1 MAQPFQLTAQVNFQA
16 PQLTRFATQ
25 IRQQLQNQL
34 NVNVNV
40 NSGKANQQL
49 KNTANQTSNV
59 AKQANQ
65 AAGAMN
71 KFGKQLKGAVF
82 YALRTQLAYAAIR
95 IMTRGI
101 SDATSAAL
109 QFERQM
115 IKVSQVTGKSVK
127 QLQGLQRSISD
138 ISTGLGVSSSSLVDV
153 TRILAQTG
161 LSANDTRI
169 AMEALAKTTLA
180 PTFDDIKNTAET
192 AVAVMRQ
199 FKIEASGLDRV
210 LGQINAVAGQFAVE
224 ASDIGTAIK
233 RAGGAFRAA
242 GGSVEE
248 LIALFTSVR
257 STTRETAETIA
268 TGFRT
273 IFTRLQRPTTIK
285 FLRQFGVE
293 LQGLDG
299 KFVGSY
305 DAVRRL
311 NAALASLDPRDIR
324 YSMIIEQLGGFR
336 QVSKVIPMI
345 QQFSEAEKARAVAMA
360 ESGSLDRDAQTA
372 QKATIVRMQ
381 RLTETVKELF
391 RTITATKG
399 FQVFVDMMIKIAN
412 AAIKV
417 ADALSPLIPVIG
429 MLAVGMAGRFA
440 AKGFGKMLGFNR
452 GGVVPGSGNTDSVPA
467 VLTPGEFVLRKSA
480 VQSIGTE
487 RLHAMN
493 KYSAGNKVRL
503 NDSLGMLVRKTGDGD
518 PRDFNKSS
526 VPITKVRQ
534 TPAIKRLRTLDPD
547 VRFTAPV
554 DVSQFTRSE
563 GFKKMAEDPIEST
576 VIKSRKKLSKSSKRA
591 EGNAMDLAMGK
602 KFSQGMGQLF
612 EDYVIAISKADKPGN
627 RDFDLTPD
635 SVINASLSRYTKEDV
650 QPYTDI
656 KLSGTNKAAQDVIKK
671 GVNQGLFKNAIR
683 SRTTALSKRK
693 TKKANT
699 GGGIYGSDSVPA
711 LLTPGEFVVNAKSAK
726 SIGYGNLSRMNR
738 HGAARFNKGGIVG
751 FNTGSAGPVGGGM
764 GGIGG
769 MMGKLTNALFI
780 FTMLPAVLQAVADSA
795 SNVVDSIS
803 GQNESIAE
811 NIKLFGSLAVATG
824 LLIAAKQREALAG
837 MFSNM
842 GGGGFASAMK
852 ATAAYQAGSGPT
864 VAAATAMSA
873 SPAAAA
879 LSKRFASIG
888 KSLTGFGT
896 KLQGASKVIG
906 PVGTG
911 LAKAGGIFTQAAAG
925 AVGPLIALTAGVGAA
940 VIAFAAL
947 YAAGSKMS
955 KKGQK
960 AIEEGRA
967 TSTFLGVQ
975 MEAENMVYIGEFI
988 KSALKVLAF
997 VFMGPVGWIMA
1008 VLEIA
1013 NFFSTVAEK
1022 INAAKNKFKFDSMIN
1037 AFNSATKAFE
1047 AGGIEASSY
1056 VVQAGRTLAGTAE
1069 RLYQVTNDEDRQNA
1083 LKARTEVIKGTVA
1096 GLDKLVKDVASGGRT
1111 AAEAQALFAT
1121 NAENAVRQLALMQG
1135 IPFHRLKKQY
1145 MDQVKAQAL
1154 ANQRTKEMADT
1165 IAKMNALRSGMN
1177 YLFSA
1182 LENYSKSLDIQK
1194 TALDNL
1200 SATAD
1205 NASLSLGKFVKLD
1218 VTKRGMIGQS
1228 AGIMAGFQA
1237 TSTIGGASVMGGIG
1251 TAAGVTAS
1259 IADVVQ
1265 SDLQNIIADASLT
1278 QLGEGEEIEDVVR
1291 KKLEDKLKEAKIDIK
1306 LPEVQA
1312 QLDAFSAKLGN
1323 MANDADGAKKTL
1335 KEFVDADIEGATK
1348 KLIEGLPGTIAV
1360 DLFNT
1365 MREIISKQNAQLAQA
1380 LKKRTDLEQKY
1391 IKALGAVVSV
1401 QQDNAKIIR
1410 EMTGG
1415 SIAAGQPQ
1423 ADFERRQ
1430 NVLLS
1435 NTRLGSGA
1443 GLSSVGAAAGANRD
1457 RMREIANRLNEL
1469 AQLQSDQGG
1478 GLNVDQIRQQ
1488 RALLDESETLRSEF
1502 QSLTQVLENYKSST
1516 ELLAQLQERLSKA
1529 RKEREAKGSMAEDI
1543 MFGDASSSNR
1553 AIRTALATRRT
1564 QETGSLAGLSRERQK
1579 DVIGFLRAQGKG
1591 KEAEQL
1597 MISEFQRRY
1606 AGQADPAMLE
1616 SQAKALFEASKTEVD
1631 IMREIRDVL
1640 KDREEAAKILAELQ
1654 GQALDDMNKVIAN
1667 QNATFLAELKKIMLD
1682 AQKGRLEQEERTA
1695 KVNLTAAESNRDAA
1709 NKIKNDFGLSV
1720 AEFDKINTESGRNLI
1735 KRIGTSG
1742 MTAEEREMIAGL
1754 RREENTDAA
1763 GFGASQNLFKF
1774 FGDEFGFKMEDLI
1787 DESGTLQ
1794 LADRFFSLLGVSDAE
1809 VDTEVGRQKVAQAI
1823 EEQMKRTFG
1832 DTELGAQIIKEF
1844 RTRFAN
1850 MGEFDDDMLGDVL
1863 QASIMAGVSTREAN
1877 AEAIREEALAAGI
1890 SSKTLDRMLES
1901 GMSFEELSAALSGIP
1916 LGPMSSFGE
1925 AVTNAN
1931 NALDAITGSLTT
1943 LQTEINEANQK
1954 LSEARTE
1961 AETIANQKAEERRNQ
1976 AEAVT
1981 SRYAGGMIYAST
1993 GAFIRKGTDTIPAML
2008 TPGEFVV
2015 RKAAVDAVGVST
2027 LRSINNMGR
2036 AGTKRRGGNGYY
2048 ADGDLAS
2055 GGGVAMID
2063 ASQFDKSIQRF
2074 SVQIDRLSDVL
2085 RGGFSVDVG
2094 GTINVDV
2101 HLNGAEWLSEAEGA
2115 IGEIAAGKVRQG
2127 INSMLKKHFPKL
2139 GRDSEV
2145 IGKRRSKTIETNV
2158 QT

>member
-1 MAQPFQLTAQVNFQA
+1 
-16 PQLTRFATQ
+16 
-25 IRQQLQNQL
+25 
-34 NVNVNV
+34 
-40 NSGKANQQL
+40 
-49 KNTANQTSNV
+49 
-59 AKQANQ
+59 
-65 AAGAMN
+65 
-71 KFGKQLKGAVF
+71 GAVF

-127 QLQGLQRSISD
+127 QLQGLQKSISD

-169 AMEALAKTTLA
+169 AMQALAKTTLA

-493 KYSAGNKVRL
+493 KYSAGNKVKL
-503 NDSLGMLVRKTGDGD
+503 NDSLGMLIRKTGDGD

-526 VPITKVRQ
+526 VSIDKVRQ
-534 TPAIKRLRTLDPD
+534 TTAIKRLKTLAPAT
-547 VRFTAPV
+547 RFTAPV

-591 EGNAMDLAMGK
+591 KGNAMGLTMGK

-627 RDFDLTPD
+627 RDFDL
-635 SVINASLSRYTKEDV
+635 INASLGQYTKEDI

-671 GVNQGLFKNAIR
+671 GVNQGLFRSAIQR
-683 SRTTALSKRK
+683 RTTALRSKRK
-693 TKKANT
+693 TKNT

-751 FNTGSAGPVGGGM
+751 FNTGSAGPVGGGT

-780 FTMLPAVLQAVADSA
+780 FTMLPAVLQALADSA

-811 NIKLFGSLAVATG
+811 NIKLFGALGIATG
-824 LLIAAKQREALAG
+824 LLIVAKQKEAIASALSGKFGGKTGFLTAMKHQSMAGLAG
-837 MFSNM
+837 
-842 GGGGFASAMK
+842 G
-852 ATAAYQAGSGPT
+852 
-864 VAAATAMSA
+864 AAAPSAAMA
-873 SPAAAA
+873 ANPAAVA
-879 LSKRFASIG
+879 LSKKFTSIG
-888 KSLTGFGT
+888 RGLTNVGT
-896 KLQGASKVIG
+896 KMSNFGKGLG
-906 PVGTG
+906 PLGSG
-911 LAKAGGIFTQAAAG
+911 LTKAGSAFTSAAAG
-925 AVGPLIALTAGVGAA
+925 AVGPLIGLAAGVGAA

-960 AIEEGRA
+960 ALEEGQT
-967 TSTFLGVQ
+967 TSTFLGIQ
-975 MEAENMVYIGEFI
+975 MQAETMVKVGEAI
-988 KSALKVLAF
+988 KTGLKVLIFA
-997 VFMGPVGWIMA
+997 FMGPVGWIMA
-1008 VLEIA
+1008 LAELA
-1013 NFFSTVAEK
+1013 NFASTVAEK

-1047 AGGIEASSY
+1047 AGGIEAGSY

-1145 MDQVKAQAL
+1145 MDQIKAQAL
-1154 ANQRTKEMADT
+1154 ANQRTKDMADT
-1165 IAKMNALRSGMN
+1165 IAKMNTLRSSMN

-1251 TAAGVTAS
+1251 TAAGVTAG

-1265 SDLQNIIADASLT
+1265 SDLQNIISDASLT

-1291 KKLEDKLKEAKIDIK
+1291 KKLEERLKKAGIDIS

-1478 GLNVDQIRQQ
+1478 GLNVDQIREQ

-1667 QNATFLAELKKIMLD
+1667 QNATFLAELKKIMLE
-1682 AQKGRLEQEERTA
+1682 AQKGRLEQEQRTA
-1695 KVNLTAAESNRDAA
+1695 EVNLKAAESNRDAA
-1709 NKIKNDFGLSV
+1709 NKIRSDFKLTT

-1742 MTAEEREMIAGL
+1742 MTAEERDMIKGIRNL
-1754 RREENTDAA
+1754 EDSDAT
-1763 GFGASQNLFKF
+1763 GIGASQNLFKF
-1774 FGDEFGFKMEDLI
+1774 FGEEFGLKMEDLVDEGGTTQII
-1787 DESGTLQ
+1787 DRIGQ
-1794 LADRFFSLLGVSDAE
+1794 FFGLSDAE
-1809 VDTEVGRQKVAQAI
+1809 VDTETGRQKVAQAI

-1863 QASIMAGVSTREAN
+1863 QASIMAGTATREGN
-1877 AEAIREEALAAGI
+1877 AAAIREEALAAGI
-1890 SSKTLDRMLES
+1890 SANTLDRMLES

-1931 NALDAITGSLTT
+1931 NALDAITGSLNT
-1943 LQTEINEANQK
+1943 LQVEINEANQK

-1976 AEAVT
+1976 AESVT

-1993 GAFIRKGTDTIPAML
+1993 GAFIRRGTDTVPAML

-2048 ADGDLAS
+2048 HDGDTVS

>member
-49 KNTANQTSNV
+49 KNTAKQTSNV
-59 AKQANQ
+59 AKQANL
-65 AAGAMN
+65 AAGAMG
-71 KFGKQLKGAVF
+71 KFSRQLQGAVF

-95 IMTRGI
+95 VLVRGI

-391 RTITATKG
+391 RSITATKG
-399 FQVFVDMMIKIAN
+399 FQTFVDLMIKLAT
-412 AAIKV
+412 AATRL

-429 MLAVGMAGRFA
+429 AIGIGMAGRFA
-440 AKGFGKMLGFNR
+440 AKGFGKMLGFNK
-452 GGVVPGSGNTDSVPA
+452 GGIVPGSGNTDSVPA
-467 VLTPGEFVLRKSA
+467 MLTPGEFVIKKSS
-480 VQSIGTE
+480 VQSIGAQN
-487 RLHAMN
+487 LFAMN
-493 KYSAGNKVRL
+493 KLSKGGQPQYKAKYKGMMLLADAKAQDIAKVTAPGGKGFVNRL
-503 NDSLGMLVRKTGDGD
+503 LNSKSNPWNNLQDGD
-518 PRDFNKSS
+518 KFGGRASVYSVPFKGTDPSGERFEQRVAMAFGAGYKRVGGNAPIDGVYKGRPVEVKDVKRPTPKKQLLSKLFRRKAGQGQTKSS
-526 VPITKVRQ
+526 SLFEKLTSDIDNLALGKMIYVVNSTKLD
-534 TPAIKRLRTLDPD
+534 PKRDKKAGVRTL
-547 VRFTAPV
+547 RFGRRP
-554 DVSQFTRSE
+554 
-563 GFKKMAEDPIEST
+563 
-576 VIKSRKKLSKSSKRA
+576 
-591 EGNAMDLAMGK
+591 MGR
-602 KFSQGMGQLF
+602 
-612 EDYVIAISKADKPGN
+612 N
-627 RDFDLTPD
+627 R
-635 SVINASLSRYTKEDV
+635 
-650 QPYTDI
+650 
-656 KLSGTNKAAQDVIKK
+656 
-671 GVNQGLFKNAIR
+671 
-683 SRTTALSKRK
+683 
-693 TKKANT
+693 
-699 GGGIYGSDSVPA
+699 GGGISGGDSVPA

-738 HGAARFNKGGIVG
+738 QGAARFNKGGIVG
-751 FNTGSAGPVGGGM
+751 FNTGSAGAVGGGM
-764 GGIGG
+764 GGVGG
-769 MMGKLTNALFI
+769 MMGKLVNSLFI
-780 FTMLPAVLQAVADSA
+780 FTMLPALLEAVADSA
-795 SNVVDSIS
+795 SNLVDSMS
-803 GQNESIAE
+803 GQNESVAE
-811 NIKLFGSLAVATG
+811 NIKLFGALGIATG
-824 LLIAAKQREALAG
+824 LLIVAKQKEAIASALSGKLGGKGGFLTA
-837 MFSNM
+837 MRHTQSPFFQKY
-842 GGGGFASAMK
+842 GGG
-852 ATAAYQAGSGPT
+852 
-864 VAAATAMSA
+864 AATATMA
-873 SPAAAA
+873 ANPAAVN

-888 KSLTGFGT
+888 KNLTGFGKKLSSSSSVFT
-896 KLQGASKVIG
+896 K
-906 PVGTG
+906 GTG
-911 LAKAGGIFTQAAAG
+911 LLSKGLTSAGSAFTKAATG
-925 AVGPLIALTAGVGAA
+925 AVGPLIGLAGVAAGAVVA
-940 VIAFAAL
+940 IAAIAM
-947 YAAGSKMS
+947 AGSKMS

-960 AIEEGRA
+960 ALEEGKA
-967 TSTFLGVQ
+967 TSTFLGIQ
-975 MEAENMVYIGEFI
+975 MQAETMVKVGEAI
-988 KSALKVLAF
+988 KTGLKVLIFA
-997 VFMGPVGWIMA
+997 FMGPVGWIMA
-1008 VLEIA
+1008 LVELA
-1013 NFFSTVAEK
+1013 NFASTVAEK

-1083 LKARTEVIKGTVA
+1083 EKARTEVIKGTVA

-1145 MDQVKAQAL
+1145 MDQIKAQAL
-1154 ANQRTKEMADT
+1154 ANKRTQDMAET
-1165 IAKMNALRSGMN
+1165 IAKMNTLRSSMN

-1251 TAAGVTAS
+1251 TAAGVTAG

-1265 SDLQNIIADASLT
+1265 SDLQNIISDASLT

-1291 KKLEDKLKEAKIDIK
+1291 KKLEERLKKAGIDIS

-1391 IKALGAVVSV
+1391 IKALGTVVSV

-1443 GLSSVGAAAGANRD
+1443 GLSSVGAAAGANRS
-1457 RMREIANRLNEL
+1457 RMREIANSLNEL

-1478 GLNVDQIRQQ
+1478 GLNVDQIREQ

-1564 QETGSLAGLSRERQK
+1564 QETGSLAGLSRGRQK

-1667 QNATFLAELKKIMLD
+1667 QNATFLAELKKIMLE
-1682 AQKGRLEQEERTA
+1682 AQKGRLEQEQRTA
-1695 KVNLTAAESNRDAA
+1695 EVNLKAAESNQDAA

-1742 MTAEEREMIAGL
+1742 MTAEERDMIVGL
-1754 RREENTDAA
+1754 RREENTDAT
-1763 GFGASQNLFKF
+1763 GIGASQNLFKF
-1774 FGDEFGFKMEDLI
+1774 FGEEFGLKMEDLVDEGGTTQVI
-1787 DESGTLQ
+1787 DRIGQ
-1794 LADRFFSLLGVSDAE
+1794 FFGMSDVE

-1844 RTRFAN
+1844 RTRFSK

-1863 QASIMAGVSTREAN
+1863 QASIMAGVSTRESN

-1890 SSKTLDRMLES
+1890 SANTLDRMLES
-1901 GMSFEELSAALSGIP
+1901 GMGFEELSAALSGIP

-1931 NALDAITGSLTT
+1931 NALNAITGSLTT
-1943 LQTEINEANQK
+1943 LQVEINEANQK